1 MLKETNLVPLQGL
14 GVTFIKEMENIK
26 KVILNTV
33 SEAVIEDKKI
43 LTVTVEPNKLHQ
55 LAKALRDN
63 TALPFDMLVKL
74 IGMDWGEKLGVIYLL
89 ASSTDLSKE
98 IVLKTGTADRE
109 NPLLYTVTDLFET
122 AHFNERE
129 VYALLGIRF
138 INNPDMRKF
147 FLNSDWVGYPLRKDY
162 DANPELNKLTLESK
176 EIVDIAPR
184 IMEVDGKL
192 VEETVNIFTE
202 DDYIINIGPQHPST
216 HGVMHFRTALDGEIV
231 KKIDVH
237 SGYIH
242 RGIEK
247 LSENLTY
254 PQILHF
260 TDRLDYLSANINRH
274 ALCMCVEKAAEIEV
288 PERAQYIRTIMDE
301 LNRID
306 SHLLAWACQTNDLG
320 ATTAFIYGMREREII
335 LHIFEKT
342 CGGRLIINQNVIGGV
357 MFDIYAD
364 FQKDVKSFI
373 PYMREKLVEYDR
385 FFSHNV
391 IALGRMVGIGVMSN
405 EDAIS
410 YAVTGPA
417 GRGSGWS
424 CDIRKHQPYS
434 MYSKVDFKEVIR
446 TEGDSYARYMNRLDE
461 IEESLHIIE
470 QLIDNIPEGEVL
482 AKTKA
487 IIKLPEG
494 EYFQRIEACRGEFGV
509 YIESRGDKTPYRMKF
524 RSPSMAL
531 VSAMPLICKN
541 EKISDFIG
549 IGGSMDYVIPDIDR

>member
-1 MLKETNLVPLQGL
+1 MEKIKQIIKDT
-14 GVTFIKEMENIK
+14 IKE
-26 KVILNTV
+26 
-33 SEAVIEDKKI
+33 AVFDDKEK
-43 LTVTVEPNKLHQ
+43 LTITVEPKDLHPLLKTLHDNKE
-55 LAKALRDN
+55 
-63 TALPFDMLVKL
+63 LPFDYLVYL

-89 ASSTDLSKE
+89 SSSKDPSKE
-98 IVLKTGTADRE
+98 LIVKTGTSDRE
-109 NPLLYTVTDLFET
+109 NPLLYSITDLYET

-129 VYALLGIRF
+129 VFAMYGIRF
-138 INNPDMRKF
+138 INNPDMRR
-147 FLNSDWVGYPLRKDY
+147 FLLNDDWVGFPMRKDY
-162 DANPELNKLTLESK
+162 DANPELNPVSIISREM
-176 EIVDIAPR
+176 VDTAPR
-184 IMEVDGKL
+184 IMETADGLK
-192 VEETVNIFTE
+192 EEIVNIFE
-202 DDYIINIGPQHPST
+202 QDDYIINIGPQHPST

-247 LSENLTY
+247 LCEGMTY
-254 PQILHF
+254 PQTLHF

-274 ALCMCVEKAAEIEV
+274 ALCMCVEKAGGIEV

-301 LNRID
+301 LNRIS
-306 SHLLAWACQTNDLG
+306 SHLLAWSAQTNDLG
-320 ATTAFIYGMREREII
+320 ATTAFIYGMREREHI
-335 LHIFEKT
+335 LDIFDKT

-357 MFDIYAD
+357 MFDIYND
-364 FQKDVKSFI
+364 FQKDVKAFI
-373 PYMREKLVEYDR
+373 PYMREKLKEYDR

-391 IALGRMVGIGVMSN
+391 IALGRMVGIGKLQTA
-405 EDAIS
+405 DAVS

-417 GRGSGWS
+417 GRASSWS
-424 CDIRKHQPYS
+424 CDVRKYQPYAL
-434 MYSKVDFKEVIR
+434 YDKVDFKEIIR
-446 TEGDSYARYMNRLDE
+446 SEGDSYARYMNRLDE
-461 IEESLHIIE
+461 IEESLKIIE
-470 QLIDNIPEGEVL
+470 QLIDNIPEGDHC

-494 EYFQRIEACRGEFGV
+494 EYFQGVEAGKGLFGV

-531 VSAMPLICKN
+531 VSVMPLICKN

>member
-1 MLKETNLVPLQGL
+1 
-14 GVTFIKEMENIK
+14 MENIK

-33 SEAVIEDKKI
+33 PEAVIEDKKI

-63 TALPFDMLVKL
+63 AALPFDMLVKL

-162 DANPELNKLTLESK
+162 DANPELNKLSLESK
-176 EIVDIAPR
+176 DIVDIAPR

-192 VEETVNIFTE
+192 VEETVNIFAE

-247 LSENLTY
+247 LSETLTY

-391 IALGRMVGIGVMSN
+391 IALGRMVGIGVMSK

>member
-1 MLKETNLVPLQGL
+1 
-14 GVTFIKEMENIK
+14 MEKIK
-26 KVILNTV
+26 KLILDTV
-33 SEAVIEDKKI
+33 SDAVIEEKQK
-43 LTVTVEPNKLHQ
+43 LTVTVEPDKLHL
-55 LAKALRDN
+55 LAKTLFQY
-63 TALPFDMLVKL
+63 TEFPFDFLVKL
-74 IGMDWGEKLGVIYLL
+74 IGMDWGDKLGVIYLL
-89 ASSTDLSKE
+89 SSSKDLSKE
-98 IVLKTGTADRE
+98 VVLKTGTSDRE
-109 NPLLYTVTDLFET
+109 NPLLYSVTDLYET
-122 AHFNERE
+122 AHYNERE
-129 VYALLGIRF
+129 VFALLGIRF

-147 FLNSDWVGYPLRKDY
+147 FLNADWVGYPLRKDY
-162 DANPELNKLTLESK
+162 DPNPELNPVSLESK

-184 IMEVDGKL
+184 IMEVDGQL
-192 VEETVNIFTE
+192 VEETVNIFEE
-202 DDYIINIGPQHPST
+202 DDYVINIGPQHPST

-247 LSENLTY
+247 LSESLTY

-260 TDRLDYLSANINRH
+260 TDRLDYLSASINRH
-274 ALCMCVEKAAEIEV
+274 GLCLCVENAAQIEV

-301 LNRID
+301 LTRID
-306 SHLLAWACQTNDLG
+306 SHLLAWSAMTNDLG

-335 LHIFEKT
+335 LDIFDKT
-342 CGGRLIINQNVIGGV
+342 CGGRLIMNQNVIGGV
-357 MFDIYAD
+357 MFDIYTD
-364 FQKDVKSFI
+364 FQKDVNEFI
-373 PYMREKLVEYDR
+373 PYMREKLKQYDR

-391 IALGRMVGIGVMSN
+391 IALGRMIGIGKMTK
-405 EDAIS
+405 EEAIT

-424 CDIRKHQPYS
+424 CDIRKHIPYAL
-434 MYSKVDFKEVIR
+434 YDKVEFKEIIR
-446 TEGDSYARYMNRLDE
+446 TEGDSYARYLNRLDE

-470 QLIDNIPEGEVL
+470 QLIDNIPEGDIC

-487 IIKLPEG
+487 IIRLPEG
-494 EYFQRIEACRGEFGV
+494 EYYQRVEAAKGEFGI
-509 YIESRGDKTPYRMKF
+509 YIDSKGDKTPYRLKF

-531 VSAMPLICKN
+531 VSAMPLICKG

>member
-1 MLKETNLVPLQGL
+1 
-14 GVTFIKEMENIK
+14 MENIK
-26 KVILNTV
+26 KVILSAV
-33 SEAVIEDKKI
+33 KEAVIEDKKI
-43 LTVTVEPNKLHQ
+43 LTVTVEPDKLH
-55 LAKALRDN
+55 LLVKTLRDN
-63 TALPFDMLVKL
+63 AELQFDYLVNL

-89 ASSTDLSKE
+89 SSSKDLSKE
-98 IVLKTGTADRE
+98 IVLKTGTSDRE
-109 NPLLYTVTDLFET
+109 NPLLYSVTDLYET

-129 VYALLGIRF
+129 VFALLGIRF
-138 INNPDMRKF
+138 INNPDMRRF
-147 FLNSDWVGYPLRKDY
+147 FLNSDWVGFPLRKDY
-162 DANPELNKLTLESK
+162 DANPELNPVSVES
-176 EIVDIAPR
+176 VDMVDTAPR
-184 IMEVDGKL
+184 IMETPTGL
-192 VEETVNIFTE
+192 VEETVNIFE
-202 DDYIINIGPQHPST
+202 DDDYIINIGPQHPST

-247 LSENLTY
+247 LSESLTY

-274 ALCMCVEKAAEIEV
+274 ALCMCVEKAIEIEI

-306 SHLLAWACQTNDLG
+306 SHLLAWSAMTNDLG

-335 LHIFEKT
+335 LDIFDKT

-373 PYMREKLVEYDR
+373 PYMRTKLIEYDR

-391 IALGRMVGIGVMSN
+391 IALGRMVGIGNMTK
-405 EDAIS
+405 EEAIT

-417 GRGSGWS
+417 GRASGWS

-434 MYSKVDFKEVIR
+434 LYGKVEFKEVIR
-446 TEGDSYARYMNRLDE
+446 TEGDSYARYLNRLDE

-470 QLIDNIPEGEVL
+470 QLIDNIPEGEIIT
-482 AKTKA
+482 KPKA
-487 IIKLPEG
+487 IIRIPEG
-494 EYFQRIEACRGEFGV
+494 EYFQRIEAAKGEFGV
-509 YIESRGDKTPYRMKF
+509 YIDSRGDKTPYRMKF

-531 VSAMPLICKN
+531 VSVMPLICQG
-541 EKISDFIG
+541 EKISDLIG

>member
-1 MLKETNLVPLQGL
+1 MEKIKQIIKDTIKDAVFDDKEKLTITVAPKDLHPLLKT
-14 GVTFIKEMENIK
+14 
-26 KVILNTV
+26 
-33 SEAVIEDKKI
+33 
-43 LTVTVEPNKLHQ
+43 
-55 LAKALRDN
+55 LRRN
-63 TALPFDMLVKL
+63 EELPFDYLVYL

-89 ASSTDLSKE
+89 SSSKDPSKE
-98 IVLKTGTADRE
+98 LIVKTGTSDRE
-109 NPLLYTVTDLFET
+109 NPLLYSITDLYET

-129 VYALLGIRF
+129 VFAMYGIRF
-138 INNPDMRKF
+138 INNPDMRR
-147 FLNSDWVGYPLRKDY
+147 FLLNDDWVGFPMRKDY
-162 DANPELNKLTLESK
+162 DANPELNPVSIISREMIDT
-176 EIVDIAPR
+176 APR
-184 IMEVDGKL
+184 IMETADGLK
-192 VEETVNIFTE
+192 EEIVNIFE
-202 DDYIINIGPQHPST
+202 PDDYIINIGPQHPST

-247 LSENLTY
+247 LCEGMTY
-254 PQILHF
+254 PQTLHF

-274 ALCMCVEKAAEIEV
+274 ALCMCVEKAGGIEV

-301 LNRID
+301 LNRIS
-306 SHLLAWACQTNDLG
+306 SHLLAWSAQTNDLG
-320 ATTAFIYGMREREII
+320 ATTAFIYGMREREHI
-335 LHIFEKT
+335 LDIFDKT

-357 MFDIYAD
+357 MFDIYND
-364 FQKDVKSFI
+364 FQKDVKAFI
-373 PYMREKLVEYDR
+373 PYMREKLKEYDR

-391 IALGRMVGIGVMSN
+391 IALGRMVGIGKLQTA
-405 EDAIS
+405 DAVS

-417 GRGSGWS
+417 GRASSWS
-424 CDIRKHQPYS
+424 CDVRKYQPYAL
-434 MYSKVDFKEVIR
+434 YDKVDFKEIIR
-446 TEGDSYARYMNRLDE
+446 SEGDSYARYMNRLDE
-461 IEESLHIIE
+461 IEESLKIIE
-470 QLIDNIPEGEVL
+470 QLIDNIPEGDHC

-494 EYFQRIEACRGEFGV
+494 EYFQGVEAGKGLFGV

-531 VSAMPLICKN
+531 VSVMPLICKN

>member
-1 MLKETNLVPLQGL
+1 MEKIKQIIKDT
-14 GVTFIKEMENIK
+14 IKE
-26 KVILNTV
+26 
-33 SEAVIEDKKI
+33 AVFDDKEK
-43 LTVTVEPNKLHQ
+43 LTITVEPNNLHP
-55 LAKALRDN
+55 LLKTLHDN
-63 TALPFDMLVKL
+63 KELPFDYLVYL

-89 ASSTDLSKE
+89 SSSKDPSKE
-98 IVLKTGTADRE
+98 LIVKTGTSDRE
-109 NPLLYTVTDLFET
+109 NPLLYSITDLYET

-129 VYALLGIRF
+129 VFAMYGIRF
-138 INNPDMRKF
+138 INNPDMRR
-147 FLNSDWVGYPLRKDY
+147 FLLNDDWVGFPMRKDY
-162 DANPELNKLTLESK
+162 DVNPELNPVSIISREMIDT
-176 EIVDIAPR
+176 APR
-184 IMEVDGKL
+184 IMETADGLK
-192 VEETVNIFTE
+192 EEIVNIFE
-202 DDYIINIGPQHPST
+202 PDDYIINIGPQHPST

-247 LSENLTY
+247 LCEGMTY
-254 PQILHF
+254 PQTLHF

-274 ALCMCVEKAAEIEV
+274 ALCMCVEKAGGIEV

-301 LNRID
+301 LNRIS
-306 SHLLAWACQTNDLG
+306 SHLLAWSAQTNDLG
-320 ATTAFIYGMREREII
+320 ATTAFIYGMREREHI
-335 LHIFEKT
+335 LDIFDKT

-357 MFDIYAD
+357 MFDIYND
-364 FQKDVKSFI
+364 FQKDVKAFI
-373 PYMREKLVEYDR
+373 PYMREKLKEYDR

-391 IALGRMVGIGVMSN
+391 IALGRMVGIGKLQTA
-405 EDAIS
+405 DAVS

-417 GRGSGWS
+417 GRASSWS
-424 CDIRKHQPYS
+424 CDVRKYQPYAL
-434 MYSKVDFKEVIR
+434 YDKVDFKEIIR
-446 TEGDSYARYMNRLDE
+446 NEGDSYARYMNRLDE
-461 IEESLHIIE
+461 IEESLKIIE
-470 QLIDNIPEGEVL
+470 QLIDNIPEGDHC

-494 EYFQRIEACRGEFGV
+494 EYFQGVEAGKGLFGV

-531 VSAMPLICKN
+531 VSVMPLICKN

>member
-1 MLKETNLVPLQGL
+1 
-14 GVTFIKEMENIK
+14 MENIK
-26 KVILNTV
+26 KLILNTV
-33 SEAVIEDKKI
+33 PAAVIEEKQK
-43 LTVTVEPNKLHQ
+43 LTVTVEYTKLH
-55 LAKALRDN
+55 LLVKTLRDN
-63 TALPFDMLVKL
+63 VELPFDTLVFL
-74 IGMDWGEKLGVIYLL
+74 TGMDRGEELGVNYLL
-89 ASSTDLSKE
+89 CSSKDLSKE
-98 IVLKTGTADRE
+98 IVLKTGTTDRE
-109 NPLLYTVTDLFET
+109 NPLLYSVTDLFET
-122 AHFNERE
+122 AHYNERE

-147 FLNSDWVGYPLRKDY
+147 FLNADWVGYPLRKDY
-162 DANPELNKLTLESK
+162 DANPELNPLSHESQDM
-176 EIVDIAPR
+176 IDIAPR
-184 IMEVDGKL
+184 IMEDADGKL
-192 VEETVNIFTE
+192 VEDEINIFGD

-274 ALCMCVEKAAEIEV
+274 GLCMCVEKAAEIEV

-320 ATTAFIYGMREREII
+320 ATTAFIYGMREREIV
-335 LHIFEKT
+335 LDIFEKT
-342 CGGRLIINQNVIGGV
+342 CGGRLIINQNVVGGV

-364 FQKDVKSFI
+364 FQKDVKWFI
-373 PYMREKLVEYDR
+373 GYMRDKLKEYDR

-391 IALGRMVGIGVMSN
+391 IALGRMIGIGSLSK

-417 GRGSGWS
+417 GRASGWS
-424 CDIRKHQPYS
+424 CDLRKHTPYS
-434 MYSKVDFKEVIR
+434 LYDKVDFKEVIR
-446 TEGDSYARYMNRLDE
+446 TEGDSYARYLNRLDE

-470 QLIDNIPEGEVL
+470 QLIDNIPEGDIC
-482 AKTKA
+482 AKVKP
-487 IIKLPEG
+487 IIRIPEG
-494 EYFQRIEACRGEFGV
+494 EYYQGIEAAKGIFGV
-509 YIESRGDKTPYRMKF
+509 FIESRGDKFPYRLKF

>member
-1 MLKETNLVPLQGL
+1 
-14 GVTFIKEMENIK
+14 MEKIK
-26 KVILNTV
+26 KLILDTV
-33 SEAVIEDKKI
+33 NEAVIEEKQK
-43 LTVTVEPNKLHQ
+43 LTVTVEPDKLHL
-55 LAKALRDN
+55 LAKTLLQNAELS
-63 TALPFDMLVKL
+63 FDFLVKL

-89 ASSTDLSKE
+89 SSSKDLSKE
-98 IVLKTGTADRE
+98 IVLKTGTSDRE
-109 NPLLYTVTDLFET
+109 NPLLYSVTDLYET

-138 INNPDMRKF
+138 INNPDMRRF
-147 FLNSDWVGYPLRKDY
+147 FLNADWVGFPLRKDY
-162 DANPELNKLTLESK
+162 DANPELNPVSLVSK
-176 EIVDIAPR
+176 EMIDTAPR

-192 VEETVNIFTE
+192 VEETVNIFEE

-247 LSENLTY
+247 LSESLTY

-274 ALCMCVEKAAEIEV
+274 GLCLCIEKAAEIEV
-288 PERAQYIRTIMDE
+288 PERAIYIRTIMDE
-301 LNRID
+301 LNRIS
-306 SHLLAWACQTNDLG
+306 SHLLAWSAMTNDLG
-320 ATTAFIYGMREREII
+320 ATTAFIYGMREREVI
-335 LHIFEKT
+335 LDIFDKT
-342 CGGRLIINQNVIGGV
+342 CGGRLIINQCVVGGV
-357 MFDIYAD
+357 MFDIYAE
-364 FQKDVKSFI
+364 FQKDVKAFI
-373 PYMREKLVEYDR
+373 PYMREKLKEYDR

-391 IALGRMVGIGVMSN
+391 IALGRMIGIGNMTK
-405 EDAIS
+405 EEAIT

-417 GRGSGWS
+417 GRASGWS
-424 CDIRKHQPYS
+424 CDLRKHLPYAL
-434 MYSKVDFKEVIR
+434 YDKVDFKEIIR
-446 TEGDSYARYMNRLDE
+446 TEGDSYARYLNRLDE

-470 QLIDNIPEGEVL
+470 QLIDNIPEGEIC

-487 IIKLPEG
+487 IIRLPEG
-494 EYFQRIEACRGEFGV
+494 EYFQRVEAAKGEFGI
-509 YIESRGDKTPYRMKF
+509 YIDSRGDKTPYRMKF

-531 VSAMPLICKN
+531 VSAMPLISAG

>member
-1 MLKETNLVPLQGL
+1 MEKIKQIIKDT
-14 GVTFIKEMENIK
+14 IKE
-26 KVILNTV
+26 
-33 SEAVIEDKKI
+33 AVFDDREK
-43 LTVTVEPNKLHQ
+43 LTITVEPKDLHPLLKTLHGNKE
-55 LAKALRDN
+55 
-63 TALPFDMLVKL
+63 LPFDYLVYL

-89 ASSTDLSKE
+89 SSSKDPSKE
-98 IVLKTGTADRE
+98 LIVKTGTSDRE
-109 NPLLYTVTDLFET
+109 NPLLYSITDLYET

-129 VYALLGIRF
+129 VFAMYGIRF
-138 INNPDMRKF
+138 INNPDMRR
-147 FLNSDWVGYPLRKDY
+147 FLLNDDWVGFPMRKDY
-162 DANPELNKLTLESK
+162 DANPELNPVSIISREMIDT
-176 EIVDIAPR
+176 APR
-184 IMEVDGKL
+184 IMETADGLKEEIVD
-192 VEETVNIFTE
+192 IFE
-202 DDYIINIGPQHPST
+202 PNDYIINIGPQHPST

-247 LSENLTY
+247 LCEGMTY
-254 PQILHF
+254 PQTLHF

-274 ALCMCVEKAAEIEV
+274 ALCMCVEKAGGIEV

-301 LNRID
+301 LNRIS
-306 SHLLAWACQTNDLG
+306 SHLLAWSAQTNDLG
-320 ATTAFIYGMREREII
+320 ATTAFIYGMREREHI
-335 LHIFEKT
+335 LDIFDKT

-357 MFDIYAD
+357 MFDIYND
-364 FQKDVKSFI
+364 FQKDVKAFI
-373 PYMREKLVEYDR
+373 PYMREKLKEYDR

-391 IALGRMVGIGVMSN
+391 IALGRMVGIGKLQTA
-405 EDAIS
+405 DAIS

-417 GRGSGWS
+417 GRASSWS
-424 CDIRKHQPYS
+424 CDVRKHQPYAL
-434 MYSKVDFKEVIR
+434 YDKVDFKEIIR
-446 TEGDSYARYMNRLDE
+446 NEGDSYARYMNRLDE
-461 IEESLHIIE
+461 IEESLKIIE
-470 QLIDNIPEGEVL
+470 QLIDNIPEGDHC

-494 EYFQRIEACRGEFGV
+494 EYFQGVEAGKGLFGV

-531 VSAMPLICKN
+531 VSVMPLICKN